1 MKINAVMNIIKKSA
15 SIFCGVVDGVQWIS
29 AGGVCYNINP
39 LPELNEEQVIAMM
52 GVSGKKS
59 AEYTVD
65 FLPETIRRLLDK
77 SAHTEKILDRGMITL
92 CIGGNEYEPVII
104 NNRVYFI
111 DVRYYK
117 PFDGVEWD
125 ISAWV
130 DKASGEVSIAVKAGF
145 LVLGYIA
152 PTNVKTDFIAMDL
165 ALLTETLKRQKE
177 YEAALVED
185 FEEDGEEY

>member
-15 SIFCGVVDGVQWIS
+15 GIYCGMVDNVQWIA
-29 AGGVCYNINP
+29 AGGAVYNINP
-39 LPELNEEQVIAMM
+39 LPKLNEEQIIVMM
-52 GVSGKKS
+52 GVSAKKS
-59 AEYTVD
+59 AEYVISP
-65 FLPETIRRLLDK
+65 LPETIMRLLDK
-77 SAHTEKILDRGMITL
+77 SAHTEKEITRGMITI

-125 ISAWV
+125 ITAWC
-130 DKASGEVSIAVKAGF
+130 DKVSDEVIIAVKAGF

-152 PTNVKTDFIAMDL
+152 PTNVKVDYIAMDL
-165 ALLTETLKRQKE
+165 ALITETIKRQKE
-177 YEAALVED
+177 FDMLSEYD
-185 FEEDGEEY
+185 EEDGEEE

>member
-15 SIFCGVVDGVQWIS
+15 GIYCGMVNDVQWIA
-29 AGGVCYNINP
+29 AGGAVYNINP
-39 LPELNEEQVIAMM
+39 LPKLNEEQIIVMM
-52 GVSGKKS
+52 GVSAKKS
-59 AEYTVD
+59 AEYVISP
-65 FLPETIRRLLDK
+65 LPETILRLLDK
-77 SAHTEKILDRGMITL
+77 SAHTEKEITRGMITI

-125 ISAWV
+125 IVAWC
-130 DKASGEVSIAVKAGF
+130 DKVSDEVIIAVKAGF

-152 PTNVKTDFIAMDL
+152 PTNVKVDYIAMDL

-185 FEEDGEEY
+185 FEEDGEEE

>member
-1 MKINAVMNIIKKSA
+1 MKINSVMNIMKKSQT
-15 SIFCGVVDGVQWIS
+15 IYCGMADDVQWIS
-29 AGGVCYNINP
+29 AGNAAYNINP

-59 AEYTVD
+59 AEYTVYP
-65 FLPETIRRLLDK
+65 LNETIMHLLDR
-77 SAHTEKILDRGMITL
+77 SRHTEKVIDMGMITL
-92 CIGGNEYEPVII
+92 CINGNEYEPVII

-130 DKASGEVSIAVKAGF
+130 DKGSGEVIIAVKAGF

-152 PTNVKTDFIAMDL
+152 PTNVKAEYVAMDL
-165 ALLTETLKRQKE
+165 ALITETLKRQKE
-177 YEAALVED
+177 LDAAAEY
-185 FEEDGEEY
+185 EEDEEED